1 MVTPSHLDRDSSA
14 PPYPCAPRTTLSIR
28 PIRPSDS
35 DALQSAFEH
44 QSMQS
49 RYYRFHSALRRLPD
63 RLLHDLTH
71 VDGIDHVALVAFE
84 SVGSLLQDGVGV
96 ARFVRD
102 ARLRDNAELAIAVAE
117 HAQGHGI
124 ARRLLHALAAKA
136 KERGIR
142 TFTMHVLAANS
153 RVRQL
158 LASLGAEAQGSDAD
172 VILFHIAVDALTAL
186 RSEAPPLA
194 Q

>member
-1 MVTPSHLDRDSSA
+1 MVTPSHLDRDSGA
-14 PPYPCAPRTTLSIR
+14 PAYPRAPRTTLSIR
-28 PIRPSDS
+28 PIRPSDA
-35 DALQSAFEH
+35 DALQSAFEQ

-84 SVGSLLQDGVGV
+84 RVGSLPQVGVGV

-102 ARLRDNAELAIAVAE
+102 PELRDNAELAIAVAE

-124 ARRLLHALAAKA
+124 ARRLLLALAEQAKQ
-136 KERGIR
+136 RGIR

-153 RVRQL
+153 RVRHL
-158 LASLGAEAQGSDAD
+158 LAGLGAEGHGSDAD
-172 VILFHIAVDALTAL
+172 VILFHVAVDALTAL
-186 RSEAPPLA
+186 RSEVPLA